1 MARKTSVKGI
11 TLTPEGYAI
20 DKTVRRDGMRIHVY
34 KSGFSTI
41 AEAKANMRIA
51 VEEACERKMRREF
64 GTRTLRQ
71 SFDLFMKDMSTK
83 KASQTAYS
91 MEKKLIKHF
100 LSHFDM
106 DGLTTK
112 EITCSKVMRWYEWFG
127 AQSDLLNDTKN
138 KLLSD
143 VRKFM
148 EFLWRKDKSLSS
160 EEYQDVMGVLDSF
173 AKRKAPAK
181 EKEVWSDEQVRE
193 FIEAAP
199 KDSLDRLMMSLL
211 FYLGARIAEF
221 LALTWDSVDFK
232 RNIIR
237 IDKQIIKDGGS
248 RLTYELKTTASYR
261 ECWMEDWVRAMLLDY
276 KESLN
281 KGDRQGDRFL
291 FHTAMGSNHPMS
303 FNAFRNI
310 WRRYEV
316 KAGLPHTTPHS
327 ARHRKASELASLCT
341 NEEEVKAASEFLGHS
356 PSMMMEVYVHS
367 KTTSMKNIM
376 ARSKTVPLYEK

>member
-1 MARKTSVKGI
+1 MARRTSVKGI
-11 TLTPEGYAI
+11 ILTPEGYAI

-41 AEAKANMRIA
+41 AEAKANMRMA

-64 GTRTLRQ
+64 GMRTLRQ
-71 SFDLFMKDMSTK
+71 SFDLFMKDVSLK
-83 KASQTAYS
+83 RASQTVYS
-91 MEKKLIKHF
+91 IEKKLMKHF

-112 EITCSKVMRWYEWFG
+112 EITCSSVMKWYQWFG
-127 AQSDLLNDTKN
+127 AQSEPLPKTKN
-138 KLLSD
+138 TLLAD

-160 EEYQDVMGVLDSF
+160 EEYQDVMGVLDAF
-173 AKRKAPAK
+173 AQRKAPAK
-181 EKEVWSDEQVRE
+181 EKVVWNQEQVKA
-193 FIEAAP
+193 FIDATP

-211 FYLGARIAEF
+211 FYLGTRIGEF
-221 LALTWDSVDFK
+221 LALTWDSVDFE
-232 RNIIR
+232 NDVIR
-237 IDKQIIKDGGS
+237 IEKQMIKNGGMY
-248 RLTYELKTTASYR
+248 LTQELKTNASYR
-261 ECWMEDWVRAMLLDY
+261 ECWMEGWVKDMLLDY

-281 KGDRQGDRFL
+281 KEDRNGDRFL
-291 FHTAMGSNHPMS
+291 FHVKTDSRHPMS
-303 FNAFRNI
+303 FHEFAVRWNK
-310 WRRYEV
+310 YEA

-367 KTTSMKNIM
+367 KSTSMKNIM